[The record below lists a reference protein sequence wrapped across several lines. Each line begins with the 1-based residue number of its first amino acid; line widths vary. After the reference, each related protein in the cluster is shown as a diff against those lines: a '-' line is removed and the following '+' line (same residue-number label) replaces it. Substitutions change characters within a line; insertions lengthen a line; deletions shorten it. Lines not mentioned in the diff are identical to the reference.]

1 MRPWTGDEVTAT
13 FFLAQALK
21 RLAHDGFAVR
31 SGAQWRDLPEARVK
45 RAAYVYGAAVQLA
58 SSLII
63 SGKTAMFLPRFCR
76 IRTAT
81 LFALLSVAATHS
93 AQAQADIKIGS
104 AAPVSGPGA
113 HQGKDTENGARMAID
128 ELNAKGASIGGKKVR
143 WVLLAEDDGSD
154 PKQGTAVAQKLVD
167 AGAVAVVGHLN
178 SGTTVPA
185 SKIYYSA
192 GIPQISPA
200 ATTPLYTHQGFK
212 SAFRVVANDD
222 LVGRVLA
229 NYALATLHAKNIAVI
244 DDRTAFGQ
252 GLADEFVKGV
262 KAAGGTIVSRQFT
275 NDKATDFNA
284 ILTQIKSRQ
293 PDVIFYGGM
302 DAVAGP
308 MLKQMKTLGIKA
320 KFVSGDGVCSEKLPI
335 LAGDALADDLVT
347 CVVAGGVSG
356 AQEAAY
362 GAFTQRYRQIYKLP
376 VQTYAPYA
384 YDAVMVFAAA
394 MQAAKSS
401 DPARYLPALHAITYR
416 GVTGDIAFDEKGDLK
431 NAALTLYTYRGGKK
445 TKLRVVRQ

>member
-1 MRPWTGDEVTAT
+1 MIKHPVPAQVSA
-13 FFLAQALK
+13 FSLMAALA
-21 RLAHDGFAVR
+21 LA
-31 SGAQWRDLPEARVK
+31 
-45 RAAYVYGAAVQLA
+45 AAPA
-58 SSLII
+58 
-63 SGKTAMFLPRFCR
+63 
-76 IRTAT
+76 
-81 LFALLSVAATHS
+81 S
-93 AQAQADIKIGS
+93 AQSEIKIGS

-113 HQGKDTENGARMAID
+113 HQGKDTENGARMAIED
-128 ELNAKGASIGGKKVR
+128 LNAKGVLIDGKKVK
-143 WVLLAEDDGSD
+143 WVLLAEDDASD

-185 SKIYYSA
+185 SKIYHSA
-192 GIPQISPA
+192 GIGQISPA

-222 LVGRVLA
+222 LVGRTMA
-229 NYALATLHAKNIAVI
+229 SYAVDTLHAKKIAVI

-252 GLADEFVKGV
+252 GLADQFIKGV
-262 KAAGGTIVSRQFT
+262 KAKGTAQVISRQFT
-275 NDKATDFNA
+275 TDKSTDFNA
-284 ILTQIKSRQ
+284 ILTQIRAGK

-308 MLKQMKTLGIKA
+308 MLKQIKALGIA
-320 KFVSGDGVCSEKLPI
+320 ARFVSGDGVCSNKLPE

-347 CVVAGGVSG
+347 CAVAGGVSD

-362 GAFTQRYRQIYKLP
+362 TAFTERYRQRFKLP

-384 YDAVMVFAAA
+384 YDAVMTFAAA

-401 DPARYLPALHAITYR
+401 DPAKYLPALRAIR
-416 GVTGDIAFDEKGDLK
+416 HQGVTGTIAFDGNGDLK
-431 NAALTLYTYRGGKK
+431 DAALTLYTYRGGKL
-445 TKLRVVRQ
+445 TKLQVIR